1 MARTEIKATGLMVDF
16 QEFLDSLMGG
26 LKAIEEDLDEALQ
39 GLLIKSSDHIK
50 LSKKLEE
57 IALLVDFLK
66 AQDSNASEEEVKN
79 HIKSMKRKI
88 YECIELLMDQVQKS
102 MIKAVESLGETYD
115 SIVMAGKLHKLLSNL
130 ESMEGMTER

>member
-1 MARTEIKATGLMVDF
+1 MARTGIKATGLMVDF

-88 YECIELLMDQVQKS
+88 YECIEFLMDQVQKS

>member
-16 QEFLDSLMGG
+16 QELLDNLMGG

>member
-88 YECIELLMDQVQKS
+88 YECIEFLMDQVQKS

>member
-88 YECIELLMDQVQKS
+88 YECIEFLMDQVQKS

-115 SIVMAGKLHKLLSNL
+115 SIVMAGELHKLLSNL
-130 ESMEGMTER
+130 ENMEGMTER

>member
-115 SIVMAGKLHKLLSNL
+115 SIVMAGELHKLLSNL

>member
-16 QEFLDSLMGG
+16 QELLDNLMGG

-115 SIVMAGKLHKLLSNL
+115 SIVMAGELHKLLSNL

>member
-16 QEFLDSLMGG
+16 QELLDNLMGG

-115 SIVMAGKLHKLLSNL
+115 SIVMAGELHKLLSNL
-130 ESMEGMTER
+130 ENMEGMTER

>member
-115 SIVMAGKLHKLLSNL
+115 SIVMAGELHKLLSNL
-130 ESMEGMTER
+130 ENMEGMTER

>member
-1 MARTEIKATGLMVDF
+1 MARTGIKATGLMVDF
-16 QEFLDSLMGG
+16 QEFLDSLIGG

-88 YECIELLMDQVQKS
+88 YECIEFLMDQVQKS